1 MSRYLTKPLEG
12 KLRVSRAPE
21 HRGGGGSS
29 PVLLML
35 VLIAILVVGAA
46 VAYLLLGQNS
56 PGQAQEPSNPTQ
68 PAQSTVAAGSPNV
81 GNAPPVA
88 TQPPQ
93 PTALPAATTAPN
105 EAMAQTGCEAEP
117 PRADFGEVVA
127 EGFVDLRLMNA
138 DVLSWY
144 SLQLD
149 TGTRTTTFF
158 FALFDAAGC
167 TLSRTAL
174 ITDYTPTEV
183 IDNAEV
189 TVYYPNA
196 LERSVTF
203 DRAAGTLISRQFYN
217 ANAHEPGMFS
227 SQTRISLSQQ
237 NLVLTDTDGTIRAD
251 MSIDLTG
258 LSTQENIAIRQENP
272 PVVEN
277 SLNEL
282 QLIVDQIESRRPK
295 SQ

>member
-21 HRGGGGSS
+21 YRGGGGSS
-29 PVLLML
+29 PILLIL
-35 VLIAILVVGAA
+35 VLVAILVVGAA
-46 VAYLLLGQNS
+46 VAYLLLVQDS
-56 PGQAQEPSNPTQ
+56 PSQAQEPSNSVQ
-68 PAQSTVAAGSPNV
+68 PAQSPVAGGSPNS
-81 GNAPPVA
+81 GNAPSAA
-88 TQPPQ
+88 TQPP
-93 PTALPAATTAPN
+93 PTPLPAATTAPN

-127 EGFVDLRLMNA
+127 EGFVDLRLLNA

-158 FALFDAAGC
+158 FALFDPAGC

-203 DRAAGTLISRQFYN
+203 DRELGTLVSRQFYN
-217 ANAHEPGMFS
+217 ANAHEPGMFT

-237 NLVLTDTDGTIRAD
+237 NLELTNPDGKIRAD

-258 LSTQENIAIRQENP
+258 LSNQEGIAIRQENP
-272 PVVEN
+272 AVVEN